1 MVNVYLFIYVK
12 KCIISYKNK
21 ILSCNKGECRVV
33 RVQAVVK
40 SLLFYVLFSPFIIY
54 KAMHRDAYTMDI
66 LMFIC
71 QCR

>member
-40 SLLFYVLFSPFIIY
+40 SLLFYVLFPFYNI
-54 KAMHRDAYTMDI
+54 
-66 LMFIC
+66 
-71 QCR
+71 

>member
-1 MVNVYLFIYVK
+1 MVNVCLFIYVK

-40 SLLFYVLFSPFIIY
+40 SLLFYVLFSHFIY
-54 KAMHRDAYTMDI
+54 KAMHHDAYTMDI